1 MGECGKDARL
11 ALRQLAAWAD
21 LVYDVFVAQE
31 RRSEAPEIEVESTAD
46 TTDIDEAW
54 GDEGPTESFPAP
66 PFPEEPPVAV
76 PTVEAAP
83 RPLPKPIAPPRPLPS
98 PLPSPPAPPS
108 QQTDVTIEEDDPIE
122 FEADYVSRDSMPT
135 LPDAN
140 PLQYDVVPE
149 SERVTIPPAP
159 RVPAL
164 PKRRRK
170 RE

>member
-1 MGECGKDARL
+1 M
-11 ALRQLAAWAD
+11 
-21 LVYDVFVAQE
+21 AQE
-31 RRSEAPEIEVESTAD
+31 RRSEAPEIEVEIAAD

-54 GDEGPTESFPAP
+54 GEEAPTESCPPPAP
-66 PFPEEPPVAV
+66 EPPVEA
-76 PTVEAAP
+76 TVP
-83 RPLPKPIAPPRPLPS
+83 RPVARPLPS
-98 PLPSPPAPPS
+98 PAPPS
-108 QQTDVTIEEDDPIE
+108 QQSDVTIEEDDPIE

-164 PKRRRK
+164 PRRR
-170 RE
+170 RRSE

>member
-1 MGECGKDARL
+1 
-11 ALRQLAAWAD
+11 
-21 LVYDVFVAQE
+21 VAQE
-31 RRSEAPEIEVESTAD
+31 RRSEAPEIEVESAAD

-54 GDEGPTESFPAP
+54 GEEAPTESCPPPAP
-66 PFPEEPPVAV
+66 EPAIDA
-76 PTVEAAP
+76 AAP
-83 RPLPKPIAPPRPLPS
+83 RPLPKPVEPPRPLPS
-98 PLPSPPAPPS
+98 PSPPAPRS
-108 QQTDVTIEEDDPIE
+108 HQTDVTIEEDDPIE

-164 PKRRRK
+164 PRRRRK
-170 RE
+170 SE

>member
-1 MGECGKDARL
+1 
-11 ALRQLAAWAD
+11 
-21 LVYDVFVAQE
+21 VAQE

-54 GDEGPTESFPAP
+54 GEEAPTESCPPPAP
-66 PFPEEPPVAV
+66 EPTLEAAV
-76 PTVEAAP
+76 PTPVA
-83 RPLPKPIAPPRPLPS
+83 R

-108 QQTDVTIEEDDPIE
+108 QQSDVTIDEDDPIE

-159 RVPAL
+159 RL
-164 PKRRRK
+164 PVMPRRRRK
-170 RE
+170 SE

>member
-1 MGECGKDARL
+1 M
-11 ALRQLAAWAD
+11 
-21 LVYDVFVAQE
+21 AQE
-31 RRSEAPEIEVESTAD
+31 RRSEAPEIEVENAAD

-54 GDEGPTESFPAP
+54 NDEGPTESFPAP
-66 PFPEEPPVAV
+66 PLPEVLPVAEIPPVA
-76 PTVEAAP
+76 AAP
-83 RPLPKPIAPPRPLPS
+83 RPLPKPIAPPRPI
-98 PLPSPPAPPS
+98 PSPPAPPS
-108 QQTDVTIEEDDPIE
+108 QQSDVTIEEDDPIE